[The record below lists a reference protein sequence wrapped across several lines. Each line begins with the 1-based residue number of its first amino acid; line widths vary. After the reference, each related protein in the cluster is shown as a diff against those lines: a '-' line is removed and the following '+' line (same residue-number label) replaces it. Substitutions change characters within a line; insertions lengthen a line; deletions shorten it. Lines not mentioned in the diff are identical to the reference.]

1 MCLLQSDFIPVC
13 ILLTGRIGSVSNIP
27 GPPHCLDIRGF
38 KAFLEFV
45 TRGIKGQI
53 FDKPIPDTVDGM
65 VSIFLGLL
73 EYFQGIIFL
82 TTNQLTTLDPA
93 MQSWI
98 YFDLKYTELSKQA
111 VTRVWMTFLNWAGTE
126 ISDEELEK
134 LLQRSFN
141 GWQIKNIV
149 GVARALA
156 GKGAVTF
163 DHIKDTRAYLEEFD
177 CNCTGPGGA
186 ENMNSYT

>member
-53 FDKPIPDTVDGM
+53 FDKPIPDT
-65 VSIFLGLL
+65 
-73 EYFQGIIFL
+73 
-82 TTNQLTTLDPA
+82 
-93 MQSWI
+93 I

-177 CNCTGPGGA
+177 CNYTGPGGA